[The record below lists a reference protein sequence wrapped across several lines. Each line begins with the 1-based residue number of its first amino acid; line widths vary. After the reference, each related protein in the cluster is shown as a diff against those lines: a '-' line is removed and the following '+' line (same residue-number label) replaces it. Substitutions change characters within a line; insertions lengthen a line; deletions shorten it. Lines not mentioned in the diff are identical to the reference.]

1 MAKDLKKLLNLN
13 YLDLTN
19 QTNKVGKFDFPCLK
33 CPAVYNI
40 DYIALYNELQGYQ
53 KTTKTAISFY
63 QYDKVFDGKNGL
75 WNAIKY
81 NDKNR
86 LKFFIE
92 RFKDCKYFISPDYSQ
107 CADIENAENSIV
119 ATDFCEVVIIDYD
132 KLMKLNN

>member
-92 RFKDCKYFISPDYSQ
+92 RFKDCKY
-107 CADIENAENSIV
+107 
-119 ATDFCEVVIIDYD
+119 
-132 KLMKLNN
+132 LR